1 MCPACVRSVPDEMVA
16 CLFLATGREELNKLD
31 KQFDK
36 TENDLKAVQNVGQ
49 IIGEVLKQ
57 LDEDRFIVKVRIFD
71 RSLVSV
77 AVCVDGCLIGWLLSL
92 GVCRRRQVGL
102 ATSWAVAPRST
113 RNY

>member
-1 MCPACVRSVPDEMVA
+1 MCPACVRSVPDD

-57 LDEDRFIVKVRIFD
+57 LDEDRFIVKVRFFD
-71 RSLVSV
+71 RSLVNV
-77 AVCVDGCLIGWLLSL
+77 AVCGWLSHWLAAVPWCLS
-92 GVCRRRQVGL
+92 
-102 ATSWAVAPRST
+102 
-113 RNY
+113 